1 MAAAAFHQLVWIDH
15 RSAHIH
21 GLQHGEIVELAAIHA
36 PDQNRG
42 HIHHKAGNMG
52 AGHTSPSP
60 EFLKDVTVAL
70 EEAGAILIVGP
81 ADAKHALKDFMAA
94 HAPRQDR
101 RVIGVVPLDKGDP
114 AKLTEL
120 AKTMFRRADQ
130 MRAPHF

>member
-1 MAAAAFHQLVWIDH
+1 MAVAAFHQLVWIDH

-21 GLQHGEIVELAAIHA
+21 GLQQGEMVELAAIHA
-36 PDQNRG
+36 ADQNRG
-42 HIHHKAGNMG
+42 HIHHKAGSMG
-52 AGHTSPSP
+52 PGHTSPAP
-60 EFLKDVTVAL
+60 DFLRDVAVAL

-101 RVIGVVPLDKGDP
+101 RVIGVLPLDKGDP
-114 AKLTEL
+114 AELAAL

-130 MRAPHF
+130 MRASQV